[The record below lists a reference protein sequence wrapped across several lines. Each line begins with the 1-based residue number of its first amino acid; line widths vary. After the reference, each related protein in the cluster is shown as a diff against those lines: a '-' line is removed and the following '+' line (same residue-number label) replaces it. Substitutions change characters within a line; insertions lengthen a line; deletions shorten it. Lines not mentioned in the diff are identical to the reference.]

1 MISNNFAVFSL
12 KILGEIIVSIVF
24 FPFWWYSKGLIGFL
38 KSNIE
43 FLLAKQKLLG
53 LFIWVKNI
61 FKPMY
66 GQEDWQGKLI
76 SFFMRLIQ
84 IIVRSVVMLFYLV
97 LSFCAILF
105 WIFLPIIIL
114 YQIFYQ
120 LA

>member
-1 MISNNFAVFSL
+1 MINSNFAVFGF

-38 KSNIE
+38 KSNID
-43 FLLAKQKLLG
+43 FLTARQKSLG
-53 LFIWVKNI
+53 LFVWVKNI

-84 IIVRSVVMLFYLV
+84 IIVRSVVMFFYLI
-97 LSFCAILF
+97 LSFC
-105 WIFLPIIIL
+105 IIL
-114 YQIFYQ
+114 AWIILPFIIMYQIFYQ